1 MERIAPIG
9 IVMIHPE
16 KIWPTFPQDK
26 LFDELTKPTPMTAPI
41 SVCVVETGKP
51 QPELKITT
59 NAVAKFAAKADEGV
73 IFVIPLPTVPITL

>member
-1 MERIAPIG
+1 MSMERIAPIG

-26 LFDELTKPTPMTAPI
+26 LFDELTKPTPITAPI

-51 QPELKITT
+51 
-59 NAVAKFAAKADEGV
+59 
-73 IFVIPLPTVPITL
+73 